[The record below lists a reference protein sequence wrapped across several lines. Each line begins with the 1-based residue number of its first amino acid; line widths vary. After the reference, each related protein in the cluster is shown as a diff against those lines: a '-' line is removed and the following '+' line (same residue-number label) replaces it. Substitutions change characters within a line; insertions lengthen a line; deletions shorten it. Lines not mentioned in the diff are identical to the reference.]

1 MPSTWDLF
9 HRICFAFWICF
20 KLTIALVAAI
30 LGLAALAREV
40 AESGGEDAGG
50 FTLTRAGFAWKEF
63 LKYAGRGK

>member
-1 MPSTWDLF
+1 MGDVPSTWDLF

-30 LGLAALAREV
+30 LGLTALAREV

-50 FTLTRAGFAWKEF
+50 
-63 LKYAGRGK
+63 